1 MIQKTN
7 KSNIAQSIP
16 CRMDPKKLPEKKKY
30 LIMDGYRDIV
40 LHIAALDLEIERL
53 HDVIYKLANPGGS
66 K

>member
-1 MIQKTN
+1 
-7 KSNIAQSIP
+7 
-16 CRMDPKKLPEKKKY
+16 MDPKKLPEKKKY